1 MAEWIERVD
10 RGTSPVILHE
20 HVLRYAFAMPLING
34 SSVWVDLGC
43 GTGAAAAEALQ
54 GAYRGRLILVDNDP
68 TALDLAQREFHA
80 DELVSLEAD
89 LSDPAELSRV
99 EEALSQGGPD
109 AHRCITCFE
118 VIEHLDNFEPLI
130 GHLVNLA
137 ETKACT
143 VSLSVPNDAFSGVD
157 NPYHETVWGEA
168 SVEELRSVLPKTHVF
183 GAQYSLSGSCIQL
196 PEEPTRHQINVDVA
210 ADGVPSHYLLA
221 FGPRATEV
229 TSAAAVTQI
238 DLDEHRA
245 WERRREADLDYYQQ
259 WADELAGRR
268 PADGRDGT

>member
-20 HVLRYAFAMPLING
+20 HVLRYAFALPLISG

-54 GAYRGRLILVDNDP
+54 GAYAGRLVLVDNDP
-68 TALDLAQREFHA
+68 MALDLAQREFQA
-80 DELVSLEAD
+80 GELVTLKAD
-89 LSDPAELSRV
+89 LSDPADLSRV
-99 EEALSQGGPD
+99 EEALSHGGPD
-109 AHRCITCFE
+109 AYRCITCFE

-137 ETKACT
+137 ETEAYT
-143 VSLSVPNDAFSGVD
+143 VTLSVPNDAFSGVD
-157 NPYHETVWGEA
+157 NPYHHTVWGEA
-168 SVEELRSVLPKTHVF
+168 SVEELRSLLPESHVF
-183 GAQYSLSGSCIQL
+183 GSQYSLSGSCIQL
-196 PEEPTRHQINVDVA
+196 PEEPTRHQVTTDVNVDR
-210 ADGVPSHYLLA
+210 VPSHFLLA

-259 WADELAGRR
+259 WADELAGRS
-268 PADGRDGT
+268 PADERDGS